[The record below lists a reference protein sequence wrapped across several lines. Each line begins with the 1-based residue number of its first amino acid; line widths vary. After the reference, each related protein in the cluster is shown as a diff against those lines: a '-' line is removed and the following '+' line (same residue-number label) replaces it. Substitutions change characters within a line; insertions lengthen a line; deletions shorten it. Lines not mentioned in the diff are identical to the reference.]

1 MMGNIVYNLLIY
13 FSANFGFLIFK
24 LTFIHVHSYAF
35 KFTLVK
41 LRPF

>member
-24 LTFIHVHSYAF
+24 LTFIHVHAF